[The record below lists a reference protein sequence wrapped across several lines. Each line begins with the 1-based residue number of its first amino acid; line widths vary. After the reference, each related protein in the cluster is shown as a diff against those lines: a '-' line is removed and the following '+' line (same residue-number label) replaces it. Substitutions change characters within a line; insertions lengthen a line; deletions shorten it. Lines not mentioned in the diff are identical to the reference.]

1 MSDYIHQLYKLQPSF
16 GQRYTQQHF
25 LSHQYGDGFQAEIKT
40 PCKRKC
46 KLCKIPKQLSS
57 DHKPRPSTQ
66 LRTGKRIH
74 FHHMHDQEL
83 YHAQH
88 PKGLKMY
95 TLTFGKGRTKVI
107 LFY

>member
-57 DHKPRPSTQ
+57 NHKPS
-66 LRTGKRIH
+66 
-74 FHHMHDQEL
+74 FEL
-83 YHAQH
+83 TRE
-88 PKGLKMY
+88 Y
-95 TLTFGKGRTKVI
+95 TFTTCMTKNCIMLSIQKV
-107 LFY
+107 